1 MALILMIF
9 FLLLFALSS
18 GLEIAFVTANK
29 LKFELRKKKGD
40 ARGGF
45 LASFF
50 EQPYLFVGAM
60 MVASYFALTGFT
72 NLAAHWLEGFLLNE
86 TWGFWGQWAAIVI
99 LLTFVVLLLGELIPH
114 TLFRL
119 HADSILLALAYPIR
133 IMIWLFSPLARLCNI
148 ISRKLA
154 KVISGKD
161 TQVIDPVFTRL
172 DLERFVMET
181 GNDLKGEIVDR
192 EMFGNALSLKE
203 TKVRECMIPRPEIE
217 YIDINASVDELEA
230 LFKET
235 KLSRILV
242 IEDEVDNVLGY
253 VHHQQLLDK
262 PRSIRSIRLDIRFVP
277 EVMRVSDLLHKF
289 ISERINIVCVVDEF
303 GGVAGIITL
312 EDILEEIFGEIEDE
326 HDEEEYIE
334 NQVSENEF
342 LLSGRLEIDYLNE
355 KYPLLQLPEGDYHT
369 LSGYLVMTTGHI
381 PHKGDQLELNGWRF
395 ILEEV
400 SDTKIETVRIIK

>member
-1 MALILMIF
+1 MVPILMAF

-40 ARGGF
+40 PRTGF
-45 LASFF
+45 MASFF
-50 EQPYLFVGAM
+50 DQPFLFVGAM

-72 NLAAHWLEGFLLNE
+72 NLAAHWLEGFFPDE
-86 TWGFWGQWAAIVI
+86 TWGYWGQWAAIVAI
-99 LLTFVVLLLGELIPH
+99 LTFVVLLLGELIPH

-119 HADSILLALAYPIR
+119 HADAVLITMAYPIR
-133 IMIWLFSPLARLCNI
+133 MLIWVFSPMAHFCNLT
-148 ISRKLA
+148 SRKLA
-154 KVISGKD
+154 KVISGMD
-161 TQVIDPVFTRL
+161 TPVVDPVFTRL

-181 GNDLKGEIVDR
+181 GSDLKGEIVDR

-203 TKVRECMIPRPEIE
+203 TRVRECMVPRPEIE
-217 YIDINASVDELEA
+217 YIDIHASVEELEA

-253 VHHQQLLDK
+253 VHHQQLLDN

-289 ISERINIVCVVDEF
+289 ISERVNIVCVVDEF

-326 HDEEEYIE
+326 HDEEEYID
-334 NQVSENEF
+334 NKISDSEF

-355 KYPLLQLPEGDYHT
+355 KYPSLQLPEGEYHT

-381 PHKGDQLELNGWRF
+381 PQKGDQLALNGWRF

-400 SDTKIETVRIIK
+400 SDTKIETVRILK